1 MRKAKPV
8 ILLLAS
14 VSVLLRASKVA
25 TVKSKSSLMEIL
37 IKQGS
42 KKVEFQLVPWVSSP
56 HVFLVRDHFLL
67 FSVNDFV
74 RG

>member
-1 MRKAKPV
+1 MQKSLYFSRLCLFQYVSALAMRKAKPV

-42 KKVEFQLVPWVSSP
+42 KK
-56 HVFLVRDHFLL
+56 
-67 FSVNDFV
+67 
-74 RG
+74 G